1 MDYIIQSLL
10 DTDFYKFTMGQVVFK
25 EFRDVH
31 VRYALRFR
39 TKGVNLVDHIDIDEL
54 RYQLDLVRHFRFNNS
69 DLHYLRGT
77 NEYGER
83 MFSEDYLD
91 FLRNLELPDY
101 TLSDSLD
108 LEFRGPWSTT
118 IYWETYALSIISEL
132 YYRGLLSKMSDF
144 ERDVIFAQGK
154 VRLDDKIKKLRTRPG
169 LTFSD
174 FGTRRRFSRAWQ
186 EYIVKTLA
194 EELPIS
200 QFLGTSNVQIAM
212 DYGLVPM
219 GTSAHEMYMGISG
232 IMHGSDDEIRR
243 SHNEVLKLWY
253 KHYGKGLSIALTDTY
268 GSDFFFRDMNREQAE
283 LWRGLRQDS
292 GNPYIFGEKAIRFY
306 NGYDIDPAT
315 KLIVFSD
322 GLDVVT
328 MINLYDT
335 FTGRIQVTDGWGTNL
350 TNDLGLPPI
359 SMVVKLIESNGH
371 GTVKFS
377 DNLAKA
383 IGKPEDIERFK
394 KIFGYDSTYSASC
407 TY

>member
-1 MDYIIQSLL
+1 
-10 DTDFYKFTMGQVVFK
+10 
-25 EFRDVH
+25 
-31 VRYALRFR
+31 
-39 TKGVNLVDHIDIDEL
+39 
-54 RYQLDLVRHFRFNNS
+54 
-69 DLHYLRGT
+69 
-77 NEYGER
+77 